1 MARLVGWL
9 RGIGLIGIQRL
20 TGPRTVGSAATESVM
35 GRVQTVSSV
44 FGVWRYQFS
53 FGPMREGML
62 RKYRGLVTA
71 LHGGANAVR
80 VPFSDPDVMSWQEAG
95 INLPSGA
102 PPSVPFDNGMPFDN
116 GRLWQLTRPSV
127 PVSGSAAKGAT
138 IIHLANQHWG
148 HGLLGGEW
156 IGFFPFH
163 FGKYE
168 VTQVFDEPGRYR
180 IWPPLRKAIAATDYA
195 TLDPVMAMRLEGE
208 GAATVGRG
216 AVVAE
221 GMTMTLIE
229 VEDADVRD
237 YFAD

>member
-1 MARLVGWL
+1 MARLLDWVGGL
-9 RGIGLIGIQRL
+9 RLVGIQRL
-20 TGPRTVGSAATESVM
+20 SGPRAVGAAASESVT
-35 GRVQTVSSV
+35 GRVQTVASV
-44 FGVWRYQFS
+44 FGVWRYQLS
-53 FGPMREGML
+53 IGLMRDGLL

-80 VPFSDPDVMSWQEAG
+80 VPFVDPDVMSWQEAG
-95 INLPSGA
+95 VNLPCWA
-102 PPSVPFDNGMPFDN
+102 PEAVPFDNGQNFDN
-116 GRLWQLTRPSV
+116 GRPWQLSRPDV
-127 PVSGSAAKGAT
+127 AVAAQSTKGAT
-138 IIHLANQHWG
+138 IIHMVDEHWG
-148 HGLLGGEW
+148 HGLQGGEW
-156 IGFFPFH
+156 IGFYPFH

-168 VTQVFDEPGRYR
+168 ITQVFDEPGRYR
-180 IWPPLRKAIAATDYA
+180 IWPPLRKAVGAGDYA
-195 TLDPVMAMRLEGE
+195 TLHPVMAMRLDGE